1 MTVGCRLAAMAG
13 MLIAGEAAGFAC
25 ARLSSAWPWMAG
37 IGVLLALAAYGWHWS
52 HVLPFFVFIFGFV
65 AAARTDAL
73 RVVLLERH
81 WRSGRGGTPPNLALK
96 VEGTVRVF
104 NRKDGGRSTQF
115 SSHLGPIPLK
125 VVLPLDGEMPPPA
138 AGEVW
143 RCMGWVSCKTLH
155 GGRFERRMFWGKAGT
170 RPVRLAMPSRTECR
184 LAALAK
190 ACAARAAIGLGWCP
204 DLAAL
209 NRAILLGSRSDLSVE
224 DRATFARAGTIH
236 VFAISGLHVMLL
248 AILLHRLLALV
259 GVPLRVRGL
268 VVLPILAGY
277 VLVTGLRPSAV
288 RAAMMA
294 GFYLV
299 APTFGR
305 KGDSLAAWSLTALFA
320 YGSAPERLFD
330 TGCTLSFAVM
340 LGIVA
345 WLRWGACGL
354 PSWCREGYGGEC
366 GVSLAAWMAGTPIV
380 ASVFGCFTPGG
391 LLANLVVLRL
401 AGWLVAFGMVGMAC
415 GFVLPPA
422 AALFN
427 VLAAAM
433 SFLMV
438 RASSVVAE
446 LPGSSI
452 AVEPW
457 SWSVCLAW
465 YGTAGALVF
474 LLAWT
479 RRRQFTVWWLTKRSE
494 PMWRTFSSDTVR
506 WICDIMRHVV
516 PQHGKGNRKTE
527 MNQI

>member
-1 MTVGCRLAAMAG
+1 MTAGGRLAALAG
-13 MLIAGEAAGFAC
+13 TLIAGEAAGFAC
-25 ARLSSAWPWMAG
+25 TRLSSAWPWMAG
-37 IGVLLALAAYGWHWS
+37 FGVLLALAAYGWRWP
-52 HVLPFFVFIFGFV
+52 HVLPVLVFVFGFV

-73 RVVLLERH
+73 RAVLLERH
-81 WRSGRGGTPPNLALK
+81 WRSAHDGTPPSLALK
-96 VEGTVRVF
+96 VQGPVRVSR
-104 NRKDGGRSTQF
+104 RKDGGRAAQF
-115 SSHLGPIPLK
+115 NSHLGPIPLK
-125 VVLPLDGEMPPPA
+125 VVLPLDGEMPLPV

-143 RCMGWVSCKTLH
+143 RCMGWASYKTLH

-170 RPVRLAMPSRTECR
+170 RPVRLATPSRTERR

-190 ACAARAAIGLGWCP
+190 ACAARTAIGLGWCP

-209 NRAILLGSRSDLSVE
+209 NRAILLGARSDLSAE

-268 VVLPILAGY
+268 VVVPILAGY

-305 KGDSLAAWSLTALFA
+305 TGDALAAWSLTALFA

-330 TGCTLSFAVM
+330 TGCTLSFVVM
-340 LGIVA
+340 FGIVA
-345 WLRWGACGL
+345 WLRWGASGL

-366 GVSLAAWMAGTPIV
+366 GVSLAAWTAGTPIV

-401 AGWLVAFGMVGMAC
+401 AGCLVAFGMVGLAC

-427 VLAAAM
+427 ALAAAM

-438 RASSVVAE
+438 RASSVVAA
-446 LPGSSI
+446 LPCSSI

-457 SWSVCLAW
+457 SWSGCLAW
-465 YGTAGALVF
+465 YGTAGALVS
-474 LLAWT
+474 LLALA
-479 RRRQFTVWWLTKRSE
+479 RRRFAAWWLPKPFEILR
-494 PMWRTFSSDTVR
+494 RTFSSDTAR
-506 WICDIMRHVV
+506 WICDIMKCAVPRH
-516 PQHGKGNRKTE
+516 GNGNRKTE